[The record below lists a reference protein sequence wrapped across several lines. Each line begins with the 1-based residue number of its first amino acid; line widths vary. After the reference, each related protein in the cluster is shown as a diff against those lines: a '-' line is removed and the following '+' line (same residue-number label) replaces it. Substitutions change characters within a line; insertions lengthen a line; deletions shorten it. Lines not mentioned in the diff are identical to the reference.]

1 MAEEFEEKL
10 LQRLAQI
17 KIAIESTNPDPQQSI
32 QAYREQRDAQQRAAD
47 QFIITTRYLVRMINR
62 LATAIWAVAVLTAIM
77 AAAQI
82 APFFLKGGK

>member
-1 MAEEFEEKL
+1 MAEGFEEKL

-47 QFIITTRYLVRMINR
+47 QLIITTRYLVRITNR
-62 LATAIWAVAVLTAIM
+62 LGTAIWALVVVTAIM
-77 AAAQI
+77 AASQI

>member
-32 QAYREQRDAQQRAAD
+32 QAIASSVMLSNAQP
-47 QFIITTRYLVRMINR
+47 INSSSP
-62 LATAIWAVAVLTAIM
+62 LDSSS
-77 AAAQI
+77 
-82 APFFLKGGK
+82 G